1 MKENVFLNG
10 VTSIDPDI
18 VERFISMDNK
28 LQKKVN
34 KSKTKAIWLR
44 LGAIAACF
52 ALIVGTILI
61 VPMFREDKPSGPPI
75 ADTGTSSDSS
85 IDTLPPSQEETD
97 VFTNS
102 DTTDIPSQGEET
114 DLFPNPDTTDVP
126 SIITPPDNAPPPIIF
141 DATVSPDKLNG
152 NNSEFI
158 VGSSLSISGGSAD
171 SAPPRFQFDKCI
183 TVKARVVKNHPDKY
197 HKLDVSSE
205 YSPTPYRLIQMET
218 IDIIYGEN
226 VPKYFLYLIRD
237 YVYVDMSVYDS
248 LLISMYQQGVEN
260 YVLKNA
266 TQNQMESFE
275 LPLFRDYQ
283 DHPELGNII
292 AFTDGVFDESLWQ
305 NENWIYG
312 YQFARHMLDNPE
324 DSDLVVAR
332 GDSESDVISKI
343 KKQFSGY
350 NFIAPY
356 THCVST
362 LDFKTQAAKDVLE
375 YVKPFVNGVFSQT
388 YSANR
393 RILFRRFINGC
404 QTEETISID
413 LHTEEVTYSKT
424 RYTKDDMAKMVNI
437 SAHLSEKAK
446 EYAEKLPIPPYTDP
460 EGKTLLCLNLYAW
473 YAKVDGKLYGV
484 IKTAWRYMEEGDY
497 YVQYYDDNY
506 VLYDMSSES
515 AAEISRDDLIELLGE
530 RNVYTGEYGLGI
542 LMPMY

>member
-28 LQKKVN
+28 LQKKAN

-52 ALIVGTILI
+52 ALIVSTILI

-75 ADTGTSSDSS
+75 ADTGTSADSS

-126 SIITPPDNAPPPIIF
+126 SIITPPDNDPPPIIF
-141 DATVSPDKLNG
+141 AATVFPDKLNG

-171 SAPPRFQFDKCI
+171 SAPPRFQFDKGI
-183 TVKARVVKNHPDKY
+183 TVKAKVVKNHPDQY
-197 HKLDVSSE
+197 YKLDVSSE
-205 YSPTPYRLIQMET
+205 FRPTAYRLIQMET
-218 IDIIYGEN
+218 IEVIYGEN
-226 VPKYFLYLIRD
+226 VPKYFLYLIQD

-248 LLISMYQQGVEN
+248 LFISMYQQGVEN

-292 AFTDGVFDESLWQ
+292 AFKDGIFDESLWQ

-312 YQFARHMLDNPE
+312 YQFADHLLDNPE

-343 KKQFSGY
+343 KKQLSGY
-350 NFIAPY
+350 NYIAP
-356 THCVST
+356 ST
-362 LDFKTQAAKDVLE
+362 NCISALNFKSQAAKDVLE
-375 YVKPFVNGVFSQT
+375 YVKPFANGVFSQT
-388 YSANR
+388 YYANS

-404 QTEETISID
+404 QTEETVSID
-413 LHTEEVTYSKT
+413 LNTEEVTYSET

-437 SAHLSEKAK
+437 SAHLSQKAK
-446 EYAEKLPIPPYTDP
+446 EYAEELPTPPHTDP

-473 YAKVDGKLYGV
+473 YEKVDGKVYGV

-542 LMPMY
+542 LMPM

>member
-52 ALIVGTILI
+52 ALIISTILI
-61 VPMFREDKPSGPPI
+61 VPMFRDDKPSGPPI
-75 ADTGTSSDSS
+75 VDAGTDSDSS
-85 IDTLPPSQEETD
+85 IGNNSHPKDEET
-97 VFTNS
+97 NA
-102 DTTDIPSQGEET
+102 
-114 DLFPNPDTTDVP
+114 FPNPDTTDVP
-126 SIITPPDNAPPPIIF
+126 SIITPPDNDPPPIIF

-158 VGSSLSISGGSAD
+158 VGSSLSISGGSPD
-171 SAPPRFQFDKCI
+171 SAPPNFQFNRGI
-183 TVKARVVKNHPDKY
+183 TVKAKVVKNHPDQY
-197 HKLDVSSE
+197 YKLDVSSE

-218 IDIIYGEN
+218 IEVIYGEN
-226 VPKYFLYLIRD
+226 VPKYFLYLIQD

-248 LLISMYQQGVEN
+248 LLISMYQQGIEN
-260 YVLKNA
+260 YVLKNI

-275 LPLFRDYQ
+275 LPLFGDYQ

-292 AFTDGVFDESLWQ
+292 AFTDGIFDESLWQ
-305 NENWIYG
+305 NENWLYG

-343 KKQFSGY
+343 KKQFSEY
-350 NFIAPY
+350 NYITTAP
-356 THCVST
+356 HCISA

-388 YSANR
+388 YYANS

-413 LHTEEVTYSKT
+413 LHTEEVTYSET

-437 SAHLSEKAK
+437 SAHLSEKAN
-446 EYAEKLPIPPYTDP
+446 EYAEKLPIPPHTDP
-460 EGKTLLCLNLYAW
+460 EGKTLLCLNL
-473 YAKVDGKLYGV
+473 
-484 IKTAWRYMEEGDY
+484 
-497 YVQYYDDNY
+497 
-506 VLYDMSSES
+506 
-515 AAEISRDDLIELLGE
+515 
-530 RNVYTGEYGLGI
+530 
-542 LMPMY
+542 

>member
-75 ADTGTSSDSS
+75 ADAGTSADSS

-126 SIITPPDNAPPPIIF
+126 SIITPPDNDPPPIIF

-158 VGSSLSISGGSAD
+158 VGSSLSISGGSPD

-292 AFTDGVFDESLWQ
+292 AFTDGIFDESLWQ

-324 DSDLVVAR
+324 DSYLVVAR
-332 GDSESDVISKI
+332 GDSESNVISKI

-350 NFIAPY
+350 NYIAPY

-362 LDFKTQAAKDVLE
+362 LDFKTQAAKDVIE

-388 YSANR
+388 YYANS

-446 EYAEKLPIPPYTDP
+446 EYAEKLPIPPHTDP
-460 EGKTLLCLNLYAW
+460 EEKTLLCLNLYAW

-542 LMPMY
+542 LMPMC

>member
-28 LQKKVN
+28 LQKKAN

-52 ALIVGTILI
+52 ALIVSTILI

-75 ADTGTSSDSS
+75 ADIGTSADSS

-102 DTTDIPSQGEET
+102 DTTDIPSQVEET
-114 DLFPNPDTTDVP
+114 DLFPNTDTTDVP
-126 SIITPPDNAPPPIIF
+126 SIITPPDNDPPPIIF

-158 VGSSLSISGGSAD
+158 VGSSLSISGGSPD

-197 HKLDVSSE
+197 HELDVSSE

-266 TQNQMESFE
+266 TQM
-275 LPLFRDYQ
+275 
-283 DHPELGNII
+283 
-292 AFTDGVFDESLWQ
+292 
-305 NENWIYG
+305 
-312 YQFARHMLDNPE
+312 
-324 DSDLVVAR
+324 
-332 GDSESDVISKI
+332 
-343 KKQFSGY
+343 
-350 NFIAPY
+350 
-356 THCVST
+356 
-362 LDFKTQAAKDVLE
+362 
-375 YVKPFVNGVFSQT
+375 
-388 YSANR
+388 
-393 RILFRRFINGC
+393 
-404 QTEETISID
+404 
-413 LHTEEVTYSKT
+413 
-424 RYTKDDMAKMVNI
+424 
-437 SAHLSEKAK
+437 
-446 EYAEKLPIPPYTDP
+446 
-460 EGKTLLCLNLYAW
+460 LNLF
-473 YAKVDGKLYGV
+473 
-484 IKTAWRYMEEGDY
+484 
-497 YVQYYDDNY
+497 
-506 VLYDMSSES
+506 
-515 AAEISRDDLIELLGE
+515 LI
-530 RNVYTGEYGLGI
+530 
-542 LMPMY
+542 

>member
-1 MKENVFLNG
+1 MKENEFLNG

-44 LGAIAACF
+44 FASIAACF
-52 ALIVGTILI
+52 LLIVGAVIV
-61 VPMFREDKPSGPPI
+61 VPMFRDDKPSGPPI
-75 ADTGTSSDSS
+75 VDAGTDSDSS
-85 IDTLPPSQEETD
+85 IGNNNHPKDEETNA
-97 VFTNS
+97 FPNP

-126 SIITPPDNAPPPIIF
+126 SIITPPDNDPPPIIF
-141 DATVSPDKLNG
+141 DATVSADKLNG

-158 VGSSLSISGGSAD
+158 VGSSLSISGGSPD
-171 SAPPRFQFDKCI
+171 SAPPRFQFNRGI
-183 TVKARVVKNHPDKY
+183 TVKAKVVKNHSDQY
-197 HKLDVSSE
+197 YKLDVSSE
-205 YSPTPYRLIQMET
+205 FRPTAYRLIQMET
-218 IDIIYGEN
+218 IEVIYGEN
-226 VPKYFLYLIRD
+226 VPKYFLYLIQD

-248 LLISMYQQGVEN
+248 LLISMYQQGIEN

-275 LPLFRDYQ
+275 LPLFRDHQ

-292 AFTDGVFDESLWQ
+292 AFKDGIFDESLWQ

-312 YQFARHMLDNPE
+312 YQFADHLLDNPE

-343 KKQFSGY
+343 KKQFSEY
-350 NFIAPY
+350 NYIAP
-356 THCVST
+356 ST
-362 LDFKTQAAKDVLE
+362 NCISALDFKTQAAKDVLE

-388 YSANR
+388 YYANS

-413 LHTEEVTYSKT
+413 LHTEEVTYSEA
-424 RYTKDDMAKMVNI
+424 RYTEDDMAKMVNI
-437 SAHLSEKAK
+437 SAHLSQKAK
-446 EYAEKLPIPPYTDP
+446 EYAEKLPTPPHTDP

-473 YAKVDGKLYGV
+473 YEKVDGKLYGV

-542 LMPMY
+542 LMPM